1 MSGGDKP
8 TSDDADLIAK
18 QIASESVDQ
27 PRGTS
32 QPMGASSTVSGYDY
46 VQIAAAGGVVK
57 NRSGFLGTVTVVTAI
72 SAGAITIYDNPSA
85 ASGTILYQSAAT
97 PAAGFTQQL
106 GIRAKFGIFVAAF
119 TGGPINVT
127 FE

>member
-1 MSGGDKP
+1 M
-8 TSDDADLIAK
+8 AA
-18 QIASESVDQ
+18 
-27 PRGTS
+27 PRGAT
-32 QPMGASSTVSGYDY
+32 STVSGLDY
-46 VQIAAAGGVVK
+46 VQIAAAGGAVK
-57 NRSGFLGTVTVVTAI
+57 ARSGFLGMVTVVTAI

-97 PAAGFTQQL
+97 PAAGFTVQI
-106 GIRAKFGIFVAAF
+106 GIRAKFGIFVAPF

>member
-1 MSGGDKP
+1 MPPRRPVGG
-8 TSDDADLIAK
+8 TIT
-18 QIASESVDQ
+18 QT
-27 PRGTS
+27 GTNY
-32 QPMGASSTVSGYDY
+32 A
-46 VQIAAAGGVVK
+46 QIAAAGGVVK
-57 NRSGFLGTVTVVTAI
+57 DRAGVLGMVTVITAI

-106 GIRAKFGIFVAAF
+106 GIRAKLGIFVAPY
-119 TGGPINVT
+119 TGGPINVS